1 MRSPIESTGQHVNP
15 GDAWSLWQKSP
26 QRTGAKCLLD
36 RTILGSHVEPQFEGI
51 VTAQNRQSQSFGL
64 GPRLTH

>member
-1 MRSPIESTGQHVNP
+1 MLILVMRGVF
-15 GDAWSLWQKSP
+15 GKKSP

-36 RTILGSHVEPQFEGI
+36 RTMVGSHGEPQFEGI

-64 GPRLTH
+64 GTSDPMIA